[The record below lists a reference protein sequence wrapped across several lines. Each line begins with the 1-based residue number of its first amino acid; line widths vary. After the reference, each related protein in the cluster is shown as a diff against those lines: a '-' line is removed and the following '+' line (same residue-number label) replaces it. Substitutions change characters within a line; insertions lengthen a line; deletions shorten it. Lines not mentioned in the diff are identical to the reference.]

1 MADFYQNGV
10 VTTLHNLTNRSTAEL
25 EAELC
30 EFAKHR
36 PMGLILPSLF
46 SELEGQALPDIVNKL
61 TQVPYLNQIVIGL
74 DRANLEQYQHA
85 LSFFDVL
92 PQHHRILW
100 NDGPRLKALDAK
112 LQALGLAPTELGKGR
127 NVWYC
132 MGYVLATGKAESI
145 ALHDCDI
152 LTYDASLLARLI
164 YPVAHPQFN
173 YEFAK
178 GYYAR
183 IASGKLNGR
192 VARLL
197 VTPLLK
203 ALKRV
208 LGYNQ
213 YLEYMD
219 NFRYSLS
226 GEFSFR
232 RDVLTD
238 LRIPSDWG
246 LEIGV
251 LSEMHRNYAGNRI
264 CQVDIANTYDHKHQE
279 LSLDSTAAG
288 LSKMSID
295 ITKALFRKLA
305 TQGYTINTETM
316 RTIKATYFRIALDF
330 VETYRN
336 DALINGLTLDV
347 HSEERAVEMF
357 AANIMEAGRTFL
369 ENPMETPFIP
379 SWNRVVSAMPNVL
392 QELKEA
398 VELDHQTLGETHR
411 INAA

>member
-1 MADFYQNGV
+1 MADFYQNGI
-10 VTTLHNLTNRSTAEL
+10 VTTLHNLTNRSTEEL
-25 EAELC
+25 ESELL
-30 EFAKHR
+30 EYSKTR
-36 PMGLILPSLF
+36 PLGLILPSLF
-46 SELEGQALPDIVNKL
+46 SELEGKALPDIISKIAE
-61 TQVPYLNQIVIGL
+61 VPYLSQIVIGL
-74 DRANLEQYQHA
+74 DRADLEQYKHA
-85 LSFFDVL
+85 IEFFSEL

-100 NDGPRLKALDAK
+100 NDGPRLKALDEK
-112 LQALGLAPTELGKGR
+112 LKALNLAPTELGKGR

-132 MGYVLATGKAESI
+132 MGYILATKKAESV

-152 LTYDASLLARLI
+152 LTYDRNLLARLI
-164 YPVAHPQFN
+164 YPVANPQFN
-173 YEFAK
+173 YEFSK

-183 IASGKLNGR
+183 VASGKLNGR

-208 LGYNQ
+208 LGYNE
-213 YLEYMD
+213 YLEFMD
-219 NFRYSLS
+219 SFRYSLS

-251 LSEMHRNYAGNRI
+251 LSEMHRNYAANRI
-264 CQVDIANTYDHKHQE
+264 CQVDIANNYDHKHQD
-279 LSLDSTAAG
+279 LSLNSTDGG

-316 RTIKATYFRIALDF
+316 RTIKATYFRIALDYI
-330 VETYRN
+330 ETYRN
-336 DALINGLTLDV
+336 DAMLNGLTLDI
-347 HSEERAVEMF
+347 HTEEKSVEMF
-357 AANIMEAGRTFL
+357 AKNIMEAGASFL
-369 ENPMETPFIP
+369 DNPMETPFIP
-379 SWNRVVSAMPNVL
+379 SWSRVVSAMPEVL
-392 QELKEA
+392 DELKEA
-398 VELDHQTLGETHR
+398 VEADFNEFSKSLN
-411 INAA
+411 NAA